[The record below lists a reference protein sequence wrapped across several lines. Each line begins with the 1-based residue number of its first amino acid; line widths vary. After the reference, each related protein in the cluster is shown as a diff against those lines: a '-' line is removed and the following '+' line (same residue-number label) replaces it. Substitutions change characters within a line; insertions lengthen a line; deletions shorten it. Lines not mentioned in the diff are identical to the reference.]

1 MRVTKKGFISL
12 EVLLIL
18 FIAVLLAG
26 TGWYVLKAK
35 DKASSTY
42 SDADAANSSQL
53 KYGKKEVV
61 KEQKDPTA
69 DWVAYSSTEGK
80 YSLKYPKTWAAAT
93 NPESCSPGIL
103 LLGGNAGSVGKCA
116 TESFGQISVVS
127 TDGDS
132 VNDQKLSTGYKD
144 VTSENVTVNNVAGTK
159 MSGTASGQ
167 SGDEISAGMP
177 DGTKVVKYIF
187 YTNGKTYTA
196 NYIQMSTYPDV
207 LSDFNLLV
215 TKTLKFQA

>member
-1 MRVTKKGFISL
+1 MGVNKKGFVIWEL
-12 EVLLIL
+12 LLIL
-18 FIAVLLAG
+18 FILILLGG

-35 DKASSTY
+35 DSVNKNYKNAEAASSSQVNY
-42 SDADAANSSQL
+42 KQSSQPAA
-53 KYGKKEVV
+53 
-61 KEQKDPTA
+61 DPTA

-196 NYIQMSTYPDV
+196 TYIQMNTYPDV

-215 TKTLKFQA
+215 TKTLKFEA